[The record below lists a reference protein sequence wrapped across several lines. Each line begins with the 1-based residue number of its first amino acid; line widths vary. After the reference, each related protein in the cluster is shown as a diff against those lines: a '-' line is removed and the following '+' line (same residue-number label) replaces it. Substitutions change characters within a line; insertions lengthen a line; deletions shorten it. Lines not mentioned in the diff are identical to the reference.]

1 MKGRLDVGGWIE
13 RYLTYVAVEKGLS
26 TNTLAA
32 YRSDL
37 RAFVATLPEERR
49 AAVESLSGTDLH
61 AFLERLVERGTAAR
75 SRARALASLRG
86 FFRYLVGE
94 GIIDDSPARTIR
106 FPRLERTL
114 PRVVGRGDVERLL
127 ALPERDVR
135 LARDLTIAE
144 LIYAAGLRVTE
155 AVSLRL
161 EEVNLEAGFVTVIG
175 KGRKQRVVPLGR
187 FARERLAA
195 YVQHVRPQLLGAA
208 QSRYFFPGT
217 KGRHLSRAGFASRL
231 KRLRALA
238 GIEVPMSPH
247 TLRHAFATHLLEGGA
262 DLRAVQMMLG
272 HSDIATTQI
281 YTHVARDKLREVHKK
296 YHPRG

>member
-1 MKGRLDVGGWIE
+1 MDVGAWIE
-13 RYLTYVAVEKGLS
+13 RYLAYVAVEKGLS
-26 TNTLAA
+26 PNTLAA

-37 RAFVATLPEERR
+37 LAFISALPEEKRG
-49 AAVESLSGTDLH
+49 AVASVGGADLH
-61 AFLERLVERGTAAR
+61 VFLERLVERGTATR

-86 FFRYLVGE
+86 FFLYLVRE
-94 GIIDDSPARTIR
+94 GVIDDSPARNIR

-114 PRVVGRGDVERLL
+114 PRVVGRGDIERLL
-127 ALPERDVR
+127 TLPESDAR
-135 LARDLTIAE
+135 LARDLTIVE
-144 LIYAAGLRVTE
+144 LIYAAGLRVSE

-161 EEVNLEAGFVTVIG
+161 EEVNLEAGFVTVMG

-187 FARERLAA
+187 FARERLAS
-195 YVQHVRPQLLGAA
+195 YVQHIRPQLLGAA
-208 QSRYFFPGT
+208 QSRYFFLGT

-231 KRLRALA
+231 KQLRALA
-238 GIEVPMSPH
+238 GIDVPMSPH